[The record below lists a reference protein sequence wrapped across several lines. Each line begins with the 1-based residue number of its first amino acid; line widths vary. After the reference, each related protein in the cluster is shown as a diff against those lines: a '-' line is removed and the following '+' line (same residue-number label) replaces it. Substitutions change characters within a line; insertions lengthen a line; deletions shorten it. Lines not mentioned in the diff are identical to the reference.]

1 MFERIILSIFLFA
14 IWFAILKYRKI
25 VHGWTG
31 NWVWAE
37 KYLGRWWTYTALVL
51 AGLWFIL
58 VSIMYLFWQFDFEQ
72 KLETW
77 NWNIMWKKTL
87 E

>member
-14 IWFAILKYRKI
+14 IWFAILKYRKV

-37 KYLGRWWTYTALVL
+37 RYLWRWGTYTALIL
-51 AGLWFIL
+51 GGLGF
-58 VSIMYLFWQFDFEQ
+58 V
-72 KLETW
+72 
-77 NWNIMWKKTL
+77 
-87 E
+87 